1 MTMKLNVRHLA
12 AFIAIT
18 VMLSV
23 FSTTAQ
29 AREKLKVGSPAPAST
44 FAGAQLISGTAPPSS
59 FQKGKTYVV
68 EFWATWCGPCL
79 KSIPHL
85 NDLSKQLK
93 RSGVQFMG
101 ISDESASKVSAFVKK
116 KGDGMSYTVI
126 SDSKKGYNSAY
137 MKAAGARGIPT
148 AFIVGPNGKIAFI
161 GHPMSDEFEQV
172 LLECSGGKYDPEL
185 MKSAQPMLDG
195 ADRSIATRDWNQA
208 HRQLDKVL
216 ELDSWVFSDV
226 MIQKYKLM
234 LNEQNDP
241 DMADA
246 YLRKQVNVYADK
258 PDVLTDI
265 VILMINDPDV
275 PKGNMDIAKE
285 AVSRVAMA
293 QGEDDPQVL
302 ELIALVSYH
311 QGDINGAVDKQFKA
325 WMAAEADYK
334 PEMKRVLDKYKAEQA
349 KARGGK
355 GTRRGGRR

>member
-1 MTMKLNVRHLA
+1 MTIKPNVRNLA
-12 AFIAIT
+12 SLIAIT
-18 VMLSV
+18 VMLGV
-23 FSTTAQ
+23 VSTSAQ
-29 AREKLKVGSPAPAST
+29 AREKLKVGSSAPAST
-44 FAGAQLISGTAPPSS
+44 FSGAKLVSGKAPPSS
-59 FQKGKTYVV
+59 FEKGKTYVV

-126 SDSKKGYNSAY
+126 ADAKGGYNKAY

-148 AFIVGPNGKIAFI
+148 AFIVGPSGKIAFI
-161 GHPMSDEFEQV
+161 GHPMSEEFEKV

-195 ADRSIATRDWNQA
+195 ADRSITTRDWNQA

-216 ELDSWVFSDV
+216 ELDPWVFSDV

-234 LNEQNDP
+234 LNDQGDQE
-241 DMADA
+241 MANA
-246 YLRKQVNVYADK
+246 YLRQQINVYADK

-275 PKGNMDIAKE
+275 PKGNMEIANE

-293 QGEDDPQVL
+293 QGEGDPQVL

-325 WMAAEADYK
+325 WMAADADYK

-349 KARGGK
+349 KSRGGK
-355 GTRRGGRR
+355 GTRGGGRR